1 MTLKT
6 HSWLD
11 MKKKGKT
18 ICIDFDGVLS
28 DYSSGY
34 QGEDVFGDMIK
45 GADSA
50 TQILKEK
57 GWTVIIYTTRPVT
70 DALKKWLEDNKISYD
85 YINENPDQPKDSE
98 GSKLMADIY
107 LDDRGMRF
115 NGDWDWTIRDI
126 ASFMPWEKK
135 RKRRNQKAENEA
147 GLRRRSKM
155 DEKEQSVCGRH
166 LKDLVLI
173 K

>member
-1 MTLKT
+1 
-6 HSWLD
+6 

-34 QGEDVFGDMIK
+34 QGEDIFGDMIK

-126 ASFMPWEKK
+126 ASFIPWEKK
-135 RKRRNQKAENEA
+135 ENEETKKQ
-147 GLRRRSKM
+147 KM
-155 DEKEQSVCGRH
+155 KQAYEEEVKWMKKNNPFVAD
-166 LKDLVLI
+166 I
-173 K
+173 